1 MIREHVITSLS
12 HTVVNRSPPVITYSR
27 ITRFRFGLVM
37 HFRLVTTGLVTTAC
51 YDDLLRRDW
60 VRGTTGYAAFTFGKR
75 ILWWGGAGEDRRAG
89 IGGDYGEGDVM
100 DQNMVLYMAKEAV
113 GAVLLVG
120 GPILGVSLLVGLLVS
135 IFQAMTQIQ
144 EQTLTFIP
152 KVVAVVVVLLV
163 LGPWMLSV
171 LTAYTS
177 TLFKELATFGRL

>member
-1 MIREHVITSLS
+1 
-12 HTVVNRSPPVITYSR
+12 
-27 ITRFRFGLVM
+27 
-37 HFRLVTTGLVTTAC
+37 
-51 YDDLLRRDW
+51 
-60 VRGTTGYAAFTFGKR
+60 
-75 ILWWGGAGEDRRAG
+75 
-89 IGGDYGEGDVM
+89 M

-152 KVVAVVVVLLV
+152 KVVAVVAVLLV

-177 TLFKELATFGRL
+177 NLLKELATFGRL